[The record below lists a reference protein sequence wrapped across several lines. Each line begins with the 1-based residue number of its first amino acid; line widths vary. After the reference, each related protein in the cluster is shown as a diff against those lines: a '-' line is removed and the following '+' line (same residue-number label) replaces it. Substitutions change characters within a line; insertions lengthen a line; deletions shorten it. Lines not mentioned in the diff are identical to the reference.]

1 MRKAG
6 VTRVCI
12 DGRSLPA
19 GAVNGT
25 SVYAVELIR
34 HLPPSVEVTVI
45 AGSSAQ
51 LAAFEALPVR
61 AALELPDCDIFHRPS
76 QFYPPASL
84 DLFLTTRAHPVLTY
98 LDLISYRTP
107 ALFHTPALHR
117 EYRAM
122 SFASLHSAQAVLAI
136 SEHGRREIID
146 EFGLPEERVHCIH
159 LGVDAA
165 FFGARDPQKNLEV
178 LRRRGLDGP
187 YFFCS
192 GSDYPHKNL
201 GPLLR
206 GYAWLRSIWKAPGP
220 VPGLVLI
227 GPPSGAPGG
236 IFQLGDS
243 PAPGVRYLGT
253 VDRSEVP
260 ALYQEALAF
269 VYPSSY
275 EGFGLPVLE
284 AMAAGTPVLCSRLT
298 SLPEV
303 AGKAALYLDRF
314 SLDEF
319 AERMRALATDVELRR
334 RLIEAG
340 SLRAHQFSWEETA
353 RKTAEVYA
361 AVVAQPAPDALLR
374 RRMMEALTSLDWGA
388 PPRP

>member
-1 MRKAG
+1 MRA
-6 VTRVCI
+6 RVCL
-12 DGRSLPA
+12 DARSLPA

-34 HLPPSVEVTVI
+34 HLPPSVELTDL
-45 AGSSAQ
+45 AGGPAQ
-51 LAAFEALPVR
+51 RAALEALPVR
-61 AALELPDCDIFHRPS
+61 AVLELPDCDIFHRPA
-76 QFYPPASL
+76 QFYPPATL
-84 DLFLTTRAHPVLTY
+84 DLFLQTRAHPVLTY

-107 ALFHTPALHR
+107 ALFHSEALHR

-136 SEHGRREIID
+136 SGHARREII
-146 EFGLPEERVHCIH
+146 ETFGLPDERVHCIP

-165 FFGARDPQKNLEV
+165 FFGARDAEHTRAV
-178 LRRRGLDGP
+178 LRRRGLEGP
-187 YFFCS
+187 YFVCS

-206 GYAWLRSIWKAPGP
+206 GYAWLRSIWKLPGP

-236 IFQLGDS
+236 IFQLGDC

-253 VDRSEVP
+253 VERGEVA

-269 VYPSSY
+269 VYPSAY
-275 EGFGLPVLE
+275 EGFGLPILE
-284 AMAAGTPVLCSRLT
+284 AMAAGTPVLCARLAAV
-298 SLPEV
+298 PEV
-303 AGKAALYLDRF
+303 AGEAALYLDQL
-314 SLDEF
+314 SLDEI
-319 AERMRALATDVELRR
+319 AQRLLLLATDGALRR
-334 RLIEAG
+334 RLIDAG
-340 SLRAHQFSWEETA
+340 RLRAQQFRWEETA

-361 AVVAQPAPDALLR
+361 AVVAQPAPDAILR
-374 RRMMEALTSLDWGA
+374 RKMMAELTTLDWGA

>member
-1 MRKAG
+1 M
-6 VTRVCI
+6 TRVCI
-12 DGRSLPA
+12 DARSLPA

-34 HLPPSVEVTVI
+34 HLPRSIELTVL
-45 AGSSAQ
+45 AGSPAQ
-51 LAAFEALPVR
+51 R
-61 AALELPDCDIFHRPS
+61 AALDGLSVRTVLDVPDCDIFHRPS
-76 QFYPPASL
+76 QFYPPATL
-84 DLFLTTRAHPVLTY
+84 DLFLKTRAHPVITY

-107 ALFHTPALHR
+107 ALFDTPALHR
-117 EYRAM
+117 EYCAM

-136 SEHGRREIID
+136 SEHCRREIID
-146 EFGLPEERVHCIH
+146 EFGLPEGRVHRIH

-178 LRRRGLDGP
+178 LRRRGLGSP

-206 GYAWLRSIWKAPGP
+206 GYAWLRSIWKGPGA

-227 GPPSGAPGG
+227 GPRSGAPGG
-236 IFQLGDS
+236 IFQLGES

-275 EGFGLPVLE
+275 EGFGQPILE

-298 SLPEV
+298 SVPEV
-303 AGKAALYLDRF
+303 AGNAALYLDQF

-319 AERMRALATDVELRR
+319 AERLLALATDGELRR
-334 RLIEAG
+334 RLIETG
-340 SLRAHQFSWEETA
+340 RQRAQKFRWEETA
-353 RKTAEVYA
+353 RRTAEVYA

-374 RRMMEALTSLDWGA
+374 RRMIGALTSLDWGA